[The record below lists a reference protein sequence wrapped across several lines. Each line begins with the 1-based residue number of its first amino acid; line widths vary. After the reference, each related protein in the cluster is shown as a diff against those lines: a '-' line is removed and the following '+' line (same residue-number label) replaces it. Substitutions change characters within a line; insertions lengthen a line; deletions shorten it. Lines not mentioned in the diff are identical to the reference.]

1 MKKLN
6 NHPFMGNRTVC
17 AWETAEGQYIEIIDT
32 RDLLYGEYSVS
43 VQVMDGGLKDV
54 YSNASIEKCKVY
66 VNKKYK

>member
-1 MKKLN
+1 
-6 NHPFMGNRTVC
+6 MGNRTVC